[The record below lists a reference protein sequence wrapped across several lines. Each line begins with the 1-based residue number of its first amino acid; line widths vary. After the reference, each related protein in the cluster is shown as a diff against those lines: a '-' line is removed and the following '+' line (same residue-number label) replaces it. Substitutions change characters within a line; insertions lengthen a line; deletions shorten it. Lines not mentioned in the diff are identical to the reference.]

1 MSDPHEQSSNLPAS
15 RSYDRHAASRPHT
28 HRSVSSTMMIASRGS
43 MIASRTRVAF
53 SSGFGRGA
61 RSKQRWKSRV
71 RSWKS
76 FGCRDAHKKPNHTK
90 TKGCFFCAL
99 LFALRCL
106 LLWSLFGSFA
116 SASFSCRTSAP
127 AAAVVAASS
136 SHRRLLLRSFFFST
150 PTCGGAW
157 DRVVATRT
165 VARCPSS
172 RIPRHAWHLSRCGE
186 IAAARARQSLV
197 SWCRVVF
204 VFRQGAT
211 GTPSSQ
217 RPSAS
222 HPGAM
227 APRSRGA
234 LTRPRSGILGSSLV
248 VVLALLL
255 SLTAAVSRVEY
266 EERTSSPIREMPLEQ
281 PRSLGRSVAD
291 VAQCSTRACVPC
303 L

>member
-1 MSDPHEQSSNLPAS
+1 MEKFRLAR
-15 RSYDRHAASRPHT
+15 RSQKAEP
-28 HRSVSSTMMIASRGS
+28 
-43 MIASRTRVAF
+43 
-53 SSGFGRGA
+53 
-61 RSKQRWKSRV
+61 
-71 RSWKS
+71 
-76 FGCRDAHKKPNHTK
+76 HKKR
-90 TKGCFFCAL
+90 KGCCFCAL

-116 SASFSCRTSAP
+116 SASFSCRTSA
-127 AAAVVAASS
+127 AAVAAASS

-150 PTCGGAW
+150 STCGGAW

-211 GTPSSQ
+211 GSQ

-266 EERTSSPIREMPLEQ
+266 EERTSAPIRCH
-281 PRSLGRSVAD
+281 SNSHGRSVARLLMSRN
-291 VAQCSTRACVPC
+291 VQRARVCRACDDVVQ
-303 L
+303 